1 MPHNYKKMPPLWYL
15 EELFELSDDY
25 DSGLSWATKQSR
37 YKKGDAVGTKNKS
50 NGYYFVSIDNSSYM
64 VHRIVYYL
72 RTKECPD
79 SVCIKH
85 NFSNKKKDNRLE
97 LKPTYMPYG

>member
-1 MPHNYKKMPPLWYL
+1 
-15 EELFELSDDY
+15 
-25 DSGLSWATKQSR
+25 
-37 YKKGDAVGTKNKS
+37 
-50 NGYYFVSIDNSSYM
+50 M

-79 SVCIKH
+79 SFCIKH